1 MRSPPAIVD
10 PVRRR
15 VKARGLAAPRTLWHG
30 PAVRSSKIPHLKLVG
45 AAALFSTGGAAI
57 KSCEFTSWQVAGLR
71 SAIAAVAFLAMVP
84 AARRLPSARECLV
97 GAIYAVTLVLFVLAN
112 KLTTAANTIFLQ
124 STAPLYVLLLGPLF
138 LKERI
143 RARDLVFLLAMAAG
157 LALFFLDVEP
167 TRATAPDPKRG
178 NWLALASGVG
188 WAATVVGLRWLAP
201 REGDASSGVGAVV
214 AGNFMAA
221 MMCAP
226 FALPFSGGDA
236 SDWVVISY
244 LGVFQIALAYVL
256 VTSAL
261 RDVQAFEASVLL
273 LVEPVMNPVWAWI
286 VHGETPGHWALVG
299 GAVILVSTLAKTWLD
314 VRSNRRV
321 ALE

>member
-1 MRSPPAIVD
+1 M
-10 PVRRR
+10 
-15 VKARGLAAPRTLWHG
+15 
-30 PAVRSSKIPHLKLVG
+30 RSSKIPHLKLVG

-57 KSCEFTSWQVAGLR
+57 KSCDFTSWQVAGLR
-71 SAIAAVAFLAMVP
+71 SAVAAVAFLAMVP
-84 AARRLPSARECLV
+84 AARRLPSQRECWV
-97 GAIYAVTLVLFVLAN
+97 GVSYAITLVLFVLAN

-124 STAPLYVLLLGPLF
+124 STAPLYVLLLGPWF

-143 RARDLVFLLAMAAG
+143 RPRDLLFLLAMALG

-167 TRATAPDPKRG
+167 PRGTAPDPVRG
-178 NWLALASGVG
+178 NLLALASGVG
-188 WAATVVGLRWLAP
+188 WATTVVGLRWLAP
-201 REGDASSGVGAVV
+201 NSPDSSAGVGAVV
-214 AGNFMAA
+214 SGNVMA
-221 MMCAP
+221 CLLCLP
-226 FALPFSGGDA
+226 FALPLAAGTFA
-236 SDWVVISY
+236 DWSVIAY

-286 VHGETPGHWALVG
+286 VHGETPGRWALVG
-299 GAVILVSTLAKTWLD
+299 GAVILASTIAKTWID
-314 VRSNRRV
+314 VKSNRRV